1 MDLREAIESNG
12 TCRFYKPD
20 PIPDAVLARVLG
32 AARYAPNG
40 GNRQPVRFIAVRDP
54 ATKRTLKD
62 LYLVRWRA
70 YVEQMTKGQVNV
82 NALPKLV
89 QNANHFAEHLDEIP
103 VLVVVCAELASIYPT
118 DHKLGRLSVVGGG
131 SIYPAVQNFLLACR
145 AEGLGTALTTL
156 LCFDEPAVKELLAIP
171 DGIVT
176 AAMIPVGYPA
186 KPFPKK
192 LKRRPL
198 AESAFADRYGQ
209 PLPGV
214 ENVV

>member
-1 MDLREAIESNG
+1 MELREAMETNG

-20 PIPDAVLARVLG
+20 PIPDEVLARVLD

-54 ATKRTLKD
+54 TTKRKLKD

-103 VLVVVCAELASIYPT
+103 VLVVVCASLADVYPT
-118 DHKLGRLSVVGGG
+118 DHMLGRLSVVGGG

-156 LCFDEPAVKELLAIP
+156 LCFDEPEVKKLLAIP
-171 DGIVT
+171 DGVAT
-176 AAMIPVGYPA
+176 AALVPVGYPVKA
-186 KPFPKK
+186 FPKR
-192 LKRRPL
+192 LRRRPL
-198 AESAFADRYGQ
+198 VESAFLERYGE
-209 PLPGV
+209 PLPAARDV
-214 ENVV
+214 E

>member
-1 MDLREAIESNG
+1 MDLHEAIETNG

-20 PIPDAVLARVLG
+20 PIPDDVLARVLG

-54 ATKRTLKD
+54 ATKRKLKD

-103 VLVVVCAELASIYPT
+103 VLAVVCASLADIYPT

-171 DGIVT
+171 DEILT

-209 PLPGV
+209 PLPDA